1 MSSTPGAAKATD
13 AVAAAR
19 PAARRRGLSDR
30 TLGLLMILP
39 AAVLIVTYL
48 GLPLVTAVITSLFQQ
63 DTITHA
69 RTYVGLGNFVW
80 LAQNPLFWGSL
91 GRSLYWTVGNAI
103 LQLVGGVGIA
113 LLLHANL
120 RGRAIARGIVLF
132 PFIVPAVVAA
142 LIWNY
147 MLNDMVGV
155 INYALQSLHIITQP
169 LGAMS
174 TPSKAMNT
182 IILISVWKFMPFMV
196 VMFLSR
202 LQTLPLELSEA
213 ARIDGC
219 GPLRVFTRITLPWL
233 MPVIIVALLLRIIWS
248 FNEFDLPFL
257 LTQGGPLNATMTL
270 PLLIRYLAFDYL
282 DVGKAAAVALVMI
295 VILFALY
302 RVQATLFQ
310 RAEARLR

>member
-19 PAARRRGLSDR
+19 PAARRRGMSDH

-69 RTYVGLGNFVW
+69 RRYVGLGNFVW
-80 LAQNPLFWGSL
+80 LAQNPLFWESL
-91 GRSLYWTVGNAI
+91 GRSLYWTVGNAV

-142 LIWNY
+142 LVWNY

-155 INYALQSLHIITQP
+155 INYVLQSLHMITQP

>member
-1 MSSTPGAAKATD
+1 MSSTPGAARATD
-13 AVAAAR
+13 AVTAPR
-19 PAARRRGLSDR
+19 PAARRRGMSDH

-80 LAQNPLFWGSL
+80 LAQDPLFWESL
-91 GRSLYWTVGNAI
+91 GRSIYWTVGNAI
-103 LQLVGGVGIA
+103 LQLIGGVAIA

-120 RGRAIARGIVLF
+120 RGRNMARGIVLF

-155 INYALQSLHIITQP
+155 INYVLQSLHIITQP

-174 TPSKAMNT
+174 
-182 IILISVWKFMPFMV
+182 
-196 VMFLSR
+196 
-202 LQTLPLELSEA
+202 
-213 ARIDGC
+213 
-219 GPLRVFTRITLPWL
+219 
-233 MPVIIVALLLRIIWS
+233 
-248 FNEFDLPFL
+248 
-257 LTQGGPLNATMTL
+257 
-270 PLLIRYLAFDYL
+270 
-282 DVGKAAAVALVMI
+282 
-295 VILFALY
+295 
-302 RVQATLFQ
+302 
-310 RAEARLR
+310 

>member
-1 MSSTPGAAKATD
+1 MSD
-13 AVAAAR
+13 H
-19 PAARRRGLSDR
+19 

-69 RTYVGLGNFVW
+69 RRYVGLGNFVW
-80 LAQNPLFWGSL
+80 LAQNPLFWESL
-91 GRSLYWTVGNAI
+91 GRSLYWTVGNAV

-142 LIWNY
+142 LVWNY

-155 INYALQSLHIITQP
+155 INYVLQSLHMITQP

>member
-13 AVAAAR
+13 AVAAAK
-19 PAARRRGLSDR
+19 PAAPRRGLSDR

-155 INYALQSLHIITQP
+155 INYVLQSLHIITQP

-257 LTQGGPLNATMTL
+257 LTQGGPLDATMTL

>member
-1 MSSTPGAAKATD
+1 MSSTPGAAKATN
-13 AVAAAR
+13 AVAAAS
-19 PAARRRGLSDR
+19 PAVRRRGLSDR
-30 TLGLLMILP
+30 MLGLLMILP

-63 DTITHA
+63 DTVTHA
-69 RTYVGLGNFVW
+69 RRYVGLGNFVW
-80 LAQNPLFWGSL
+80 LAQNPLFWESL
-91 GRSLYWTVGNAI
+91 GRSLYWTLGNAI

-155 INYALQSLHIITQP
+155 INYVLQSLHIITQP

-302 RVQATLFQ
+302 RLQSTLFQ